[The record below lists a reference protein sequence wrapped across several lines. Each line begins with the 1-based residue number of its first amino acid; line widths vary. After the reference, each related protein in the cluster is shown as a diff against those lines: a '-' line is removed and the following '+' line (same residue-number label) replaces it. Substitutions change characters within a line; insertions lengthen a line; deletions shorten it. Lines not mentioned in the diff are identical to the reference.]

1 MINRTME
8 SRHCSAAQTSR
19 SAVSART
26 GRPIE
31 TAISAAQKKESKNV
45 ETAGRD
51 KEFDKSCSQTGRPPR
66 LDDEPAIERRAHA
79 QPDQRRRDEAGQ
91 RNSPKPE
98 RGFPRTAFGLDIPNP
113 KLGRLREHR
122 KRVHRFLCGR
132 PNPRRQFHTGHQ
144 SRAGSGRRIGRRRR
158 GLDALG
164 GEIGNQAF
172 DLVGRHRPRQLQY
185 DGRAGG
191 LGGPSGRH
199 CAEQKQQRQGKRS
212 CRHCPLFK
220 LKCLEHQTA
229 RSNGE

>member
-19 SAVSART
+19 SAVSARI

-31 TAISAAQKKESKNV
+31 TAISAAQKKESKNG

-98 RGFPRTAFGLDIPNP
+98 RGFPRTAFGL
-113 KLGRLREHR
+113 
-122 KRVHRFLCGR
+122 
-132 PNPRRQFHTGHQ
+132 
-144 SRAGSGRRIGRRRR
+144 
-158 GLDALG
+158 
-164 GEIGNQAF
+164 
-172 DLVGRHRPRQLQY
+172 
-185 DGRAGG
+185 
-191 LGGPSGRH
+191 
-199 CAEQKQQRQGKRS
+199 
-212 CRHCPLFK
+212 
-220 LKCLEHQTA
+220 
-229 RSNGE
+229 